1 MNEEMNISMD
11 PDHLFKE
18 EIYTDRKMGTIRILT
33 PVNSDGSIDM
43 EREVVYIGQAQL
55 MTPMGALPLAF
66 EIAATSLMDAVSNY
80 PAEAKQAVDNAMNEL
95 QELRRQQASS
105 IVIPEGG
112 AGGMPPGGG
121 KIQFP

>member
-11 PDHLFKE
+11 PDSLYKE
-18 EIYTDRKMGTIRILT
+18 EMYTDRKMGTIRILT
-33 PVNSDGSIDM
+33 PVNSDGSIDP

-66 EIAATSLMDAVSNY
+66 DIAATSLMDAVSNY
-80 PAEAKQAVDNAMNEL
+80 PAEAKKAVENTMNEL

-112 AGGMPPGGG
+112 AGGLPPGGG
-121 KIQFP
+121 KIQF

>member
-1 MNEEMNISMD
+1 
-11 PDHLFKE
+11 
-18 EIYTDRKMGTIRILT
+18 MGTIRILT
-33 PVNSDGSIDM
+33 PVNSDGSIDP

-66 EIAATSLMDAVSNY
+66 DIAATSLMDAVSNY
-80 PAEAKQAVDNAMNEL
+80 PAEAKKAVENTMNEL

-112 AGGMPPGGG
+112 AGGLPPGGG
-121 KIQFP
+121 KIQF